1 MANINGTYK
10 NEKNENLDEFLKA
23 NGEFNYTIDQFVK
36 YNFSN

>member
-23 NGEFNYTIDQFVK
+23 NGEFIYTIDYFFE
-36 YNFSN
+36 YSFS